1 MLKKSKIIVKNL
13 KNWYNINGDDM
24 ELLLLCIKIFFARI
38 LDVSLGTLRT
48 VITVKGKSLYASL
61 VGFVEIFVWF
71 LIVKEALN
79 TDETS
84 IWIAVAYS
92 LGFATGTFIG
102 SVLSQKLITGNL
114 SVQIIT
120 DKAYP
125 DMVNTLRNEGYG
137 VTVMDVEGKNTEEDK
152 YMLFIEINNKSLNH
166 LQHLVKKIDNDAFI
180 VVNETK
186 YVQNGFIDVIKK

>member
-24 ELLLLCIKIFFARI
+24 ELFLLCIKIFFVRI
-38 LDVSLGTLRT
+38 LDVSMGTLRT
-48 VITVKGKSLYASL
+48 VVTVKGKALYASMI
-61 VGFVEIFVWF
+61 GFFEMFIWF
-71 LIVKEALN
+71 SIVKEALN
-79 TDETS
+79 TNETS

-102 SVLSQKLITGNL
+102 SVLSKKFISGNL

-137 VTVMDVEGKNTEEDK
+137 VTVMDVEGKNKDQEK

-166 LQHLVKKIDNDAFI
+166 LQHLVKKMDTNAFI
-180 VVNETK
+180 VVK
-186 YVQNGFIDVIKK
+186 VGS

>member
-1 MLKKSKIIVKNL
+1 MSKKNNKL
-13 KNWYNINGDDM
+13 TLLWYNNNGDGM
-24 ELLLLCIKIFFARI
+24 SLFLLCLKIFFVRI
-38 LDVSLGTLRT
+38 LDVSMGTLRT
-48 VITVKGKSLYASL
+48 VITVKGKSFYASL
-61 VGFVEIFVWF
+61 VGFFEVFIWF

-102 SVLSQKLITGNL
+102 GLLSNKLISGNL

-120 DKAYP
+120 NLAYP
-125 DMVNTLRNEGYG
+125 IMVDTLRKEGFG
-137 VTVMDVEGKNTEEDK
+137 VTVMDVEGKNTDEEK
-152 YMLFIEINNKSLNH
+152 YMLFVEINNKSLTH
-166 LQHLVKKIDNDAFI
+166 LQKLVKNIDNNAFM

-186 YVQNGFIDVIKK
+186 YIENGFINNIKK